1 MQLCAGTKS
10 VAGAGA
16 KYSVP
21 AVANPRRRRADSSLS
36 HALLNHQSNLQI
48 KLKESD
54 YP

>member
-16 KYSVP
+16 KYFGSSGRVFSQ
-21 AVANPRRRRADSSLS
+21 RRADSSLR
-36 HALLNHQSNLQI
+36 HALLNHQSSLQF